1 MANGTIFFLV
11 VEDKDSEGHEFLGH
25 ISLSFKPPP
34 ERDAAVAIALKERYR
49 GRGFGTELMHWLIT
63 YGFRE
68 FGLRRISLNVLEDNI
83 LALRMYKKM

>member
-1 MANGTIFFLV
+1 MAKGTIFFLV
-11 VEDKDSEGHEFLGH
+11 VEDKEGHEFLGH
-25 ISLSFKPPP
+25 ISLNFKRPA
-34 ERDAAVAIALKERYR
+34 ERDDAALAIALKERYR

-68 FGLRRISLNVLEDNI
+68 FVLRRISLKVLEDNI

>member
-1 MANGTIFFLV
+1 MDKGTIFFLV
-11 VEDKDSEGHEFLGH
+11 VEDKERHEFLGH
-25 ISLSFKPPP
+25 ISLNFKPPP
-34 ERDAAVAIALKERYR
+34 ERDAAVGIALKGRHR

-83 LALRMYKKM
+83 VALRMYKKM